1 MKKLI
6 LLLLITFSLNSFSQ
20 IKEVVWE
27 TDINKAIEKS
37 LDTKKPI
44 LFFFTGKDWCPPCK
58 MTQKNVFE
66 SKEFAK
72 WSTKIIPVELDF
84 PRGPKQKDIPIEYME
99 LARALSVNSYPT
111 MWFIDVELKDNKP
124 QLKKIDKMVGGQ
136 QNPIIWINNAENIL
150 QSK

>member
-6 LLLLITFSLNSFSQ
+6 LLLLVTFSLNSFSQ

-27 TDINKAIEKS
+27 TDVNKAIEKS
-37 LDTKKPI
+37 LETKKTI

-72 WSTKIIPVELDF
+72 WSNKIIPVELDF
-84 PRGPKQKDIPIEYME
+84 PKGPKQKNIPNEYFV
-99 LARALSVNSYPT
+99 LARDLSVNSYPT
-111 MWFIDVELKDNKP
+111 MWFVDVELNDNKP
-124 QLKKIDKMVGGQ
+124 TLKPINKILGGER
-136 QNPIIWINNAENIL
+136 NPIVWINKAENIL